1 MIDLRYGK
9 IGIVSLLLFGL
20 ILGSAGSVYA
30 DAGVNATPEV
40 QGLSTATTADVVGLV
55 TESDAGTW
63 TLTNDP
69 LVLNTLTNETLGEG
83 FVLSDFPVG
92 LVNLWQAQLQAA
104 GGSIEGFID
113 GGGNFQPTEYN
124 IPTSL
129 MNTQVPGLFIPWS
142 LFTEEIVGNLTARG
156 IHDGVVDPGQVQVHD
171 GVRCEYS
178 GTGRAY
184 FIR

>member
-1 MIDLRYGK
+1 MIDLKCSK
-9 IGIVSLLLFGL
+9 IGIITLLLFGF

-30 DAGVNATPEV
+30 DPGVNATPEV

-55 TESDAGTW
+55 TESDVGTW

-83 FVLSDFPVG
+83 FVLNDFPVG

-113 GGGNFQPTEYN
+113 GEGNFQPTKYN

-129 MNTQVPGLFIPWS
+129 MNTPVPGLFIPWS
-142 LFTEEIVGNLTARG
+142 EFTEEIVGNLTARG
-156 IHDGVVDPGQVQVHD
+156 IHDGVIDPGQVQVHN
-171 GVRCEYS
+171 GIRCEYCS
-178 GTGRAY
+178 PGRAY